1 MYGFDFST
9 NIIHSLKLWLQ
20 YFIHLLHLIL
30 QQTGKSLRKYF
41 KKSRKL
47 ILKRYEKLKAQ
58 QREELEVMFLYAPKL
73 RTAHRF
79 ERRI

>member
-1 MYGFDFST
+1 M
-9 NIIHSLKLWLQ
+9 
-20 YFIHLLHLIL
+20 
-30 QQTGKSLRKYF
+30 
-41 KKSRKL
+41 